1 MTRDPHLVL
10 ASASPRRRELLARL
24 DLDFEVRPTG
34 TDETPHPGEAP
45 EAHVLRLAAA
55 KANAAARPGEMVLG
69 ADTIVVVDGEILGK
83 PGDDEEARAML
94 RRLSGR
100 AHEVWTGVALAVR
113 AENAEPELHSRSCRT
128 LVRFRAL
135 TDADIDAY
143 RELVLRDDGGAAYL
157 RIMANLRRG
166 HVDHRAVVDS
176 RTTPYPVR
184 VVWGAKDPILPL
196 RRYGWR
202 ARDAARVPAV
212 SALPAKHYLQEEQP
226 AAISELVSDLAVRAR
241 GGRDRRH

>member
-1 MTRDPHLVL
+1 VTRGPHLVL

-24 DLDFEVRPTG
+24 ELDFEVRPTG

-55 KANAAARPGEMVLG
+55 KANAAALPGEMVLG

-100 AHEVWTGVALAVR
+100 DHEVWTGVALAVR
-113 AENAEPELHSRSCRT
+113 AEGAEPELHSRSCRT

-143 RELVLRDDGGAAYL
+143 VATGEPADKAGAYGIQGGAAAFVESIEGDYD
-157 RIMANLRRG
+157 N
-166 HVDHRAVVDS
+166 VV
-176 RTTPYPVR
+176 
-184 VVWGAKDPILPL
+184 GLPL
-196 RRYGWR
+196 
-202 ARDAARVPAV
+202 ATVRDLLRLAPAPR
-212 SALPAKHYLQEEQP
+212 PA
-226 AAISELVSDLAVRAR
+226 
-241 GGRDRRH
+241 